1 MSTVL
6 FLDRYEYQGKKQKMP
21 LQNYFQDDW
30 LLIKDWLRRDKN
42 DNTNAR
48 CCTCNKTIKLSTSGK
63 GAILDHAEGEKHKK
77 AVKRRIMFFNKP
89 SENSSPVEITEQEP
103 SCSKQQT
110 LHSLTNVNVLKSE
123 IIWLIKCITS
133 GFSNRSCDQMND
145 VIACM
150 FPDSNIAKSFAMGRT
165 KGNAYD
171 ELWTSTLFQIN
182 VARKCQKV

>member
-1 MSTVL
+1 
-6 FLDRYEYQGKKQKMP
+6 MP
-21 LQNYFQDDW
+21 LHKYFQDDW
-30 LLIKDWLRRDKN
+30 LLIKDIKGWLRRDKN

-63 GAILDHAEGEKHKK
+63 GAILDHAEGAKHKK
-77 AVKRRIMFFNKP
+77 AVERRTMFFNKP

-110 LHSLTNVNVLKSE
+110 LHGLTNVDVLKSE

-133 GFSNRSCDQMND
+133 GFSSRSCDQMND
-145 VIACM
+145 VVACM

-165 KGNAYD
+165 KA
-171 ELWTSTLFQIN
+171 
-182 VARKCQKV
+182 KVLMR